1 MTDLNQFL
9 TVPEDAISVII
20 AIGKRVSECCS
31 YNYHTKN
38 QELEQKLVWDAKNT
52 VLNYSYGPL
61 KYGETTVED
70 NILPN
75 VSRLI
80 IVSPQEWN
88 NRDIEQ
94 YKQSNGE
101 LFPEEIYHKP
111 SDIHTTLQNYKT
123 KLLTG
128 GTMTFFPRNWP
139 GILSIDC
146 ENKRKPEVNDSLQYQ
161 HEITRE
167 VWTNGESM
175 VEEINRRRR
184 DPEYL
189 KKKITEKT
197 NRINLMNKF
206 YEKLSGPNP
215 RRNAIEAAIIH
226 PPSERTLTIPPWRL
240 PVQILL
246 ATHTN
251 PPLAP
256 RGTPISISDRFK

>member
-1 MTDLNQFL
+1 MAMTDLNQFL
-9 TVPEDAISVII
+9 TVPEDAISVFI
-20 AIGKRVSECCS
+20 AIGKGGSEYCT
-31 YNYHTKN
+31 YNDHIRN
-38 QELEQKLVWDAKNT
+38 QELEEKQVWDAKNT

-61 KYGETTVED
+61 KYGDTTIED

-75 VSRLI
+75 VSTLV

-88 NRDIEQ
+88 NRGIEQ
-94 YKQSNGE
+94 YKQSYGE
-101 LFPEEIYHKP
+101 LFPDEIYHKP

-128 GTMTFFPRNWP
+128 GTMTFFPKNSP
-139 GILSIDC
+139 GILSINC
-146 ENKRKPEVNDSLQYQ
+146 ENQQNPKINDNLQYQ
-161 HEITRE
+161 HKITRE
-167 VWTNGESM
+167 VWTNSESM

-189 KKKITEKT
+189 KKKMTEK
-197 NRINLMNKF
+197 
-206 YEKLSGPNP
+206 
-215 RRNAIEAAIIH
+215 RN
-226 PPSERTLTIPPWRL
+226 RTLTISQWSV

-256 RGTPISISDRFK
+256 RGTPISINDRFR